1 MRGLNRLLHR
11 DVPLDALGAYRA
23 AFGFTLF
30 AEACSWLPHAAEL
43 FSYEGF
49 HIPQLAGM
57 PAPPP
62 GLALLLVLALCASS
76 LSFCLGLFTRAS
88 GMATL
93 LLWTYLW
100 CLDSLT
106 EKAAHT
112 IAMVVLAVLLLAP
125 CANRFSLDRLRRLR
139 RGLPDLP
146 GTGTLYWQQLLRLQF
161 AQVYFFSGVAKM
173 MNPEWVNGGVFYNV
187 MNGRLATPLGIF
199 VSEVDSYLFARA
211 GGLFTIL
218 FELSVGFLL
227 LVPATRPFAI
237 AAAVCFHL
245 GIQASLQIGS
255 LGAHFVLALLLL
267 MPSPEGARD
276 GLAAGLSF
284 LRGRLSALRAR
295 A

>member
-1 MRGLNRLLHR
+1 MRKLNELLHR
-11 DVPLDALGAYRA
+11 EVPLHALCAYRA

-30 AEACSWLPHAAEL
+30 AEACTWLPHTTEL

-49 HIPQLAGM
+49 HLPQLAGM

-62 GLALLLVLALCASS
+62 AFAFLLVLALCAAS

-88 GMATL
+88 GVATL
-93 LLWTYLW
+93 LLWAYLW
-100 CLDSLT
+100 ALDSLT
-106 EKAAHT
+106 EKASHT
-112 IAMVVLAVLLLAP
+112 IAIVVLVVLLLAP
-125 CANRFSLDRLRRLR
+125 SASRFSLDRARRLR
-139 RGLPDLP
+139 RGLPDFP

-161 AQVYFFSGVAKM
+161 AQVYFFSGIAKM
-173 MNPEWVNGGVFYNV
+173 MNPDWVNGGVFYNV

-199 VSEVDSYLFARA
+199 ISEVDSYLLARA
-211 GGLFTIL
+211 GGLLTIL

-267 MPSPEGARD
+267 MPSPEEAKAGLEA
-276 GLAAGLSF
+276 GLAR
-284 LRGRLSALRAR
+284 LRAIRAR